1 MVVVAVGLFDDPQHN
16 PMYWEYYGGD
26 RANPSN
32 AVHGKKAAMQFLI
45 NHPITILNA
54 GIISVGGGGGG
65 ASGGAVAGND
75 AGGGVFYGR
84 TQSGSGG
91 GGGWPF
97 GTGGN
102 AGQMNYDDTILQTTL
117 TVLVVI
123 PTINK

>member
-1 MVVVAVGLFDDPQHN
+1 MVVQ
-16 PMYWEYYGGD
+16 
-26 RANPSN
+26 
-32 AVHGKKAAMQFLI
+32 
-45 NHPITILNA
+45 
-54 GIISVGGGGGG
+54 
-65 ASGGAVAGND
+65 SGGAVAGND

-102 AGQMNYDDTILQTTL
+102 AGQMNYDDKYLQTTL

-123 PTINK
+123 PTINKLVM